1 MTSTEKRTVGCVHIG
16 HILICVFLYA
26 VVGVG
31 EGTFKMCPFFTRK
44 ELYEEIT
51 IGCGKIKKQR
61 MSVHP
66 RMFWYFSDYFH
77 CDLGYLRYYENVFTN
92 EMKGDRNDRD
102 H

>member
-31 EGTFKMCPFFTRK
+31 EGTFKMCPLFFTRK
-44 ELYEEIT
+44 ELYEEII
-51 IGCGKIKKQR
+51 IGRGKIKRQR
-61 MSVHP
+61 MSAHP
-66 RMFWYFSDYFH
+66 RMSWRSSDYFNRNLDY
-77 CDLGYLRYYENVFTN
+77 CVDVFTN
-92 EMKGDRNDRD
+92 GMKGDRNDRD